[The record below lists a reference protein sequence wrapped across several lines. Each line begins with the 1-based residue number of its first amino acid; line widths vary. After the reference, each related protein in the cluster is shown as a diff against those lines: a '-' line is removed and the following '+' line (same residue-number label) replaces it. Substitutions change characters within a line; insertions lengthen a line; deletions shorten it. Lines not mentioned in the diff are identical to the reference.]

1 MPADIVMPRL
11 SDTMESGTVARWLKH
26 EGETVTKGEPI
37 ADIETDKALMPLES
51 DVSGTISKILLPEG
65 QSAPIGTTI
74 AVVAKAGEATAPKA
88 STPSAPT
95 TPAAPPTSAGR
106 AVEHVTA
113 PGAPTEEGGV
123 PTTANER
130 ALSPSASGPN
140 ERILASPVA
149 RRLAEEMNIDLRSVV
164 GTGPNGRITREDVE
178 AVTRAGEAPI
188 APAQVARATSP
199 PPSAAPPSPTPS
211 VGRPLTR
218 LQETVARRMVQS
230 KTTVPHFYLTTEIDM
245 AAAARLRTQ
254 LNAQWTDAH
263 IGFTDIL
270 VRAVALALEAFPL
283 VNASWQNDHL
293 DYHQDVNVGLA
304 VSTEGGGLV
313 VPVIKHA
320 NQSGLRKL
328 SVEIKDLVKRTREG
342 KNRPGDFEGGTFT
355 ISNLG
360 AWAVDNFL
368 AIINPPESA
377 ILAVGRIEKRP
388 VARGDEIVLSERVNL
403 SLSCDHRVF
412 YGAYGA
418 EFMTKLRDLL
428 EQPYSLLS

>member
-26 EGETVTKGEPI
+26 EGDTITKGEPI
-37 ADIETDKALMPLES
+37 ADIETDKAMMPLEA

-65 QSAPIGTTI
+65 ESAPIGTTI
-74 AVVAKAGEATAPKA
+74 AIVAKSGEAAVPRPAAPTPAATPTAP
-88 STPSAPT
+88 PSAPAR
-95 TPAAPPTSAGR
+95 PAEPVAEPVAAPSIPSSS
-106 AVEHVTA
+106 
-113 PGAPTEEGGV
+113 
-123 PTTANER
+123 ER
-130 ALSPSASGPN
+130 L
-140 ERILASPVA
+140 LVSPVA
-149 RRLAEEMNIDLRSVV
+149 RRLAEEMHIDLRSVV

-178 AVTRAGEAPI
+178 AVTRVGQAQL
-188 APAQVARATSP
+188 APAEVAKAGP
-199 PPSAAPPSPTPS
+199 PPAVAALGTVPS
-211 VGRPLTR
+211 VSHPLTR

-245 AAAARLRTQ
+245 AAAARLRGT
-254 LNAQWTDAH
+254 LNAEWTDAH
-263 IGFTDIL
+263 VGFTDLL

-283 VNASWQNDHL
+283 VNASWQQDHL
-293 DYHQDVNVGLA
+293 DYHEAVNVGLA
-304 VSTEGGGLV
+304 VATEGGGLL
-313 VPVIKHA
+313 VPVIKRA
-320 NQSGLRKL
+320 NQSGLRQL

-360 AWAVDNFL
+360 AWAIDNFL

-388 VARGDEIVLSERVNL
+388 VARGDQIVLSERVNL

>member
-11 SDTMESGTVARWLKH
+11 SDTMESGTVARWLKN
-26 EGETVTKGEPI
+26 EGDTVVKGEPI
-37 ADIETDKALMPLES
+37 ADIETDKAMMPLES

-65 QSAPIGTTI
+65 ESAPIGTTI
-74 AVVAKAGEATAPKA
+74 AIVAKSGEA
-88 STPSAPT
+88 STPRT
-95 TPAAPPTSAGR
+95 GTPAPATTRAAEPSTPPR
-106 AVEHVTA
+106 AVERLA
-113 PGAPTEEGGV
+113 QSEEGGI

-130 ALSPSASGPN
+130 AVTPTFPTSN
-140 ERILASPVA
+140 ERVLASPVA
-149 RRLAEEMNIDLRSVV
+149 KRLAEEMNIDLRSVV

-178 AVTRAGEAPI
+178 AVTRAGQ
-188 APAQVARATSP
+188 AQVAPEEVGKAGP
-199 PPSAAPPSPTPS
+199 PPAVAPPSTAPS

-245 AAAARLRTQ
+245 AAAARLRSQ
-254 LNAQWTDAH
+254 LNAQWADAH

-270 VRAVALALEAFPL
+270 ARAVALALEAFPL
-283 VNASWQNDHL
+283 VNASWQGDHI

-304 VSTEGGGLV
+304 VATEGGGLV

-320 NQSGLRKL
+320 NKSGLRQL

-388 VARGDEIVLSERVNL
+388 VARGDQIVLSERVNL